1 MFNEANIIIIYML
14 VLIFT
19 FSFSTLLRIYL
30 DASERRKNKRL
41 QGDKSQE
48 ILEEIQTRENGCN
61 IDKIIRNLENE
72 DMDITPRYNF

>member
-1 MFNEANIIIIYML
+1 MLSEGNIIIVYLLAL
-14 VLIFT
+14 VFT
-19 FSFSTLLRIYL
+19 FSFSTLLRMHL
-30 DASERRKNKRL
+30 DASERKKNKRL

-72 DMDITPRYNF
+72 DMDITPRYHF